1 MIYYL
6 LHLDL
11 DLFGLSLGLE
21 LGVGHTHEVTV
32 GHVAEGVASR
42 AHLLVHLHSMVE
54 IETSRITNNG
64 ENGKRI
70 TW

>member
-42 AHLLVHLHSMVE
+42 AHLLVHLHSKVE
-54 IETSRITNNG
+54 IKTTKIAYNG
-64 ENGKRI
+64 EN
-70 TW
+70 